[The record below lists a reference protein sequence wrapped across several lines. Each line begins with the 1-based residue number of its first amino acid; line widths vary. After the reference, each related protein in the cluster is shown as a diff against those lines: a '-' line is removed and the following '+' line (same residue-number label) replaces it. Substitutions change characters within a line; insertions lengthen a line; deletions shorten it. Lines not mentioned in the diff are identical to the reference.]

1 MTTFFC
7 VCVLNQMYLYHLNS
21 RLCCIPSG
29 KLGTPNTPGTPG
41 TPGTTGTPVLVT
53 RIKKSPERSHLK
65 LFDRDVVVDDY
76 FLALFVEVS
85 PRDQKQNNLP
95 M

>member
-1 MTTFFC
+1 MTTFCVC

-41 TPGTTGTPVLVT
+41 TPGTPVFVT
-53 RIKKSPERSHLK
+53 QIKRSPERSHLK

-76 FLALFVEVS
+76 FLALTLAAWY
-85 PRDQKQNNLP
+85 Q
-95 M
+95 

>member
-1 MTTFFC
+1 MITLVVF
-7 VCVLNQMYLYHLNS
+7 CVLNQMYLHHSNS

-41 TPGTTGTPVLVT
+41 TPGTPVLVT